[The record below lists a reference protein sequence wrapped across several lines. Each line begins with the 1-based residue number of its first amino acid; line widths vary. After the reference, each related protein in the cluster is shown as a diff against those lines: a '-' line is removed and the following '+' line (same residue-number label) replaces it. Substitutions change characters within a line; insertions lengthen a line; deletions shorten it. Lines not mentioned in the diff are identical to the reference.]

1 MHVLAFLKCLRWL
14 NNSMINSLRHVVLDL
29 LRGRYDCGDAMPL
42 SKLAVLLYGYDSPH
56 TEGKAKG
63 LLRAVRLRMLWN
75 HGLDIG
81 TCYDENGEPRYYII
95 GDPATYE
102 RLLRDYKEGR
112 LTIEAPRSKKEK
124 RLLYT
129 I

>member
-1 MHVLAFLKCLRWL
+1 MVGELQQVLLE
-14 NNSMINSLRHVVLDL
+14 L
-29 LRGRYDCGDAMPL
+29 LRGRYDCNDAMPL
-42 SKLAVLLYGYDSPH
+42 SKLATMLYGYDSPH

-63 LLRAVRLRMLWN
+63 LLRAVRLRMLWS

-81 TCYDENGEPRYYII
+81 MCLDENGEPKYYII
-95 GDPATYE
+95 GDPTTYE
-102 RLLRDYKEGR
+102 RLLREYEEGK
-112 LTIEAPRSKKEK
+112 LTIETPRKKKKEK